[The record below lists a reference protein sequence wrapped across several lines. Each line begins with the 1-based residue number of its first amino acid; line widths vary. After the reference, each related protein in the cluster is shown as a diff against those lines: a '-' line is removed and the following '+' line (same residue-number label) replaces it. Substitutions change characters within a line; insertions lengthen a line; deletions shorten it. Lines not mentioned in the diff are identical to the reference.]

1 MQIKGEDQEKTL
13 SQKQRGV
20 RSLEDE
26 VMQTNNPEANYN
38 TDVYDKV
45 AQLAY
50 FKAEQR
56 GFMPGYELDDWLDAE
71 KEVGIKH

>member
-13 SQKQRGV
+13 SQKQRGI

-26 VMQTNNPEANYN
+26 VVPTNSTEASTN

-56 GFMPGYELDDWLDAE
+56 GFIPGNELDDWLDAE